1 MELSDFIRYA
11 IIGAV
16 VAISIQYMTKSAS
29 KPVEPIDEEGNYLIK
44 THKLYYLPGI
54 AGMIMVIG
62 FLIASLY
69 YQEGGMFLASLFMGV
84 LFGLPGIYFI
94 LLAKNQQ
101 VWFNQDQLKITSWK
115 GKIST
120 MSWDEITGINYSK
133 LSGFLTINT
142 ADSSAKI
149 FAHTVG
155 IKSFT
160 NMMEQQTAFTA
171 KSIKFPIT

>member
-11 IIGAV
+11 IIGVV
-16 VAISIQYMTKSAS
+16 VAGSIQYMTKSAS

-54 AGMIMVIG
+54 AGLLTG
-62 FLIASLY
+62 LAFLGAGIFYEMMDLL
-69 YQEGGMFLASLFMGV
+69 LAALFMVSV
-84 LFGLPGIYFI
+84 LGIPGMYFI
-94 LLAKNQQ
+94 LLAKNHQ
-101 VWFNQDQLKITSWK
+101 VWFNQNQFKITSWK
-115 GKIST
+115 GKES
-120 MSWDEITGINYSK
+120 MMAWDEITGINYSR

-149 FAHTVG
+149 FSHMVG

-160 NMMEQQTAFTA
+160 NMMEQQTVFTTE
-171 KSIKFPIT
+171 SIKFPIK

>member
-54 AGMIMVIG
+54 AGLLTG
-62 FLIASLY
+62 LAFLGAGIF
-69 YQEGGMFLASLFMGV
+69 YQMMDLLLASLFMISV
-84 LFGLPGIYFI
+84 FGLPGMYFI
-94 LLAKNQQ
+94 LLAKNHQ

-115 GKIST
+115 GKVST

>member
-16 VAISIQYMTKSAS
+16 VAGSIQYMTKSAS
-29 KPVEPIDEEGNYLIK
+29 KPVEPIDDEGNYLIK

-54 AGMIMVIG
+54 AGLLTG
-62 FLIASLY
+62 LAFLGAGIF
-69 YQEGGMFLASLFMGV
+69 YQMMDLLLAALFMLSV
-84 LFGLPGIYFI
+84 FGLPGMYFI

-101 VWFNQDQLKITSWK
+101 VWFNQNQIKITSWK
-115 GKIST
+115 RKIST
-120 MSWDEITGINYSK
+120 LSWDEITGIDYSR